1 MRRTERL
8 FELLDRLRAR
18 KSPATADQ
26 LAGELGISRRS
37 IYRDINTLRAIGAP
51 IDGEAGVGF
60 RLQPGFL
67 LPPLMLTPDE
77 LDALALGASWVR
89 QRADPALATAA
100 ETALAKIGAVLPE
113 TVVTF
118 GEIPALVTAAP
129 ADAPADAA
137 SAGLL
142 RDAIRRQR
150 RIAVD
155 YCDAEGRCSS
165 RILWPIAI
173 AYFDDARLLAAWCET
188 RSAFRHLRLD
198 RMTQIKVLEERYP
211 ERRVRL
217 LKRWREQDAMT
228 GLRC

>member
-8 FELLDRLRAR
+8 FELLDQLRAR
-18 KSPATADQ
+18 KTPVTAEQ

-37 IYRDINTLRAIGAP
+37 IYRDIDTLRAIGAP

-60 RLQPGFL
+60 RLLAGFL

-100 ETALAKIGAVLPE
+100 ETALAKIGAVLPKSAA
-113 TVVTF
+113 TL
-118 GEIPALVTAAP
+118 GEMPALVTAAP
-129 ADAPADAA
+129 ANAPADAA
-137 SAGLL
+137 STALV
-142 RDAIRRQR
+142 RDAIRRQCK
-150 RIAVD
+150 IAVN
-155 YCDAEGRCSS
+155 YCDSEGRCSS
-165 RILWPIAI
+165 RVLWPIAI

-188 RSAFRHLRLD
+188 RSAFRHFRLD
-198 RMTQIKVLEERYP
+198 KLTEATLLGERYP

-228 GLRC
+228 GLRS